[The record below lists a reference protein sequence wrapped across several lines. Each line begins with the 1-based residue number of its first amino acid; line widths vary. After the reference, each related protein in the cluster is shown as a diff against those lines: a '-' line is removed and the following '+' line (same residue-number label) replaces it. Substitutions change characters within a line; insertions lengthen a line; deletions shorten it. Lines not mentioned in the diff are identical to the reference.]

1 MVYFVN
7 LTSKR
12 IVQIHACGKTALT
25 SSLHELQDIPRMNQ
39 DRSGYNSIFLTNKAV
54 HSISI
59 NTFFK
64 ITHSGADLKDV
75 AEIRPECKCDTGT
88 CRVIFRIPINP
99 DHVFIVVHFMKN
111 LN

>member
-1 MVYFVN
+1 MVHFVN

-25 SSLHELQDIPRMNQ
+25 SSLHELQNIPRMNH

-54 HSISI
+54 HS
-59 NTFFK
+59 TFFK

-75 AEIRPECKCDTGT
+75 AEIRPECKCETLEPVE
-88 CRVIFRIPINP
+88 RY
-99 DHVFIVVHFMKN
+99 
-111 LN
+111 LESS